1 MAITSALTNSFKA
14 ELLGGEH
21 DFAAGGNTFKLALF
35 VNATLGSTTT
45 TYAAPADANA
55 VPTNTNEV
63 SDKTTNGGATA
74 TAYTAGGRTL
84 TNLGI
89 NVGGATTTSFL
100 SFADLS
106 TANSNSWTSATFTTD
121 GCVIYNTTAPSANA
135 IVCSV
140 DFGGAKTVS
149 NGTFSIEFPT
159 NNATSAII
167 RLTS

>member
-1 MAITSALTNSFKA
+1 MTITSALPNSFKA

-35 VNATLGSTTT
+35 LAAASLDTTT
-45 TYAAPADANA
+45 TAYGAPTSANA
-55 VPTNTNEV
+55 VPTSTNEV
-63 SDKTTNGGATA
+63 SQSQTNGGASN

-84 TNLGI
+84 TLSG
-89 NVGGATTTSFL
+89 VGTTTVTSFT

-106 TANSNSWTSATFTTD
+106 VANSNAWTSATFTTA
-121 GCVIYNTTAPSANA
+121 GCLIYNS
-135 IVCSV
+135 SV
-140 DFGGAKTVS
+140 SNKAVAVVSFGGNKTVS